1 MKNINKKINKNIKA
15 YSLLEM
21 LITLVVFAI
30 LMTMI
35 VQVLILSIES
45 GRQIAGRSKVRGDLS
60 EIAVM
65 IRRDFRNASRINDA
79 QCGENVTFQN
89 PDGTNVVDGTTACV
103 FNLSGVNYAWVY
115 GYPGKLCPENKICKL
130 KQNAS
135 NTYELYYQSS
145 DILKFDTVGTRFE
158 LTLYQQTDTTTQ
170 GIVLVTL
177 MANVSDNVKIDVATQ
192 YRQVGVFTRN
202 F

>member
-1 MKNINKKINKNIKA
+1 MTNKCKIKNIKA

-21 LITLVVFAI
+21 LITLVVFAV

-65 IRRDFRNASRINDA
+65 IRRDFRNASRINDT
-79 QCGENVTFQN
+79 QCGNSVILDN
-89 PDGTNVVDGTTACV
+89 PDGTNVIDGTTACV
-103 FNLSGVNYAWVY
+103 FNFSGSNYAWVY
-115 GYPGKLCPENKICKL
+115 GHPGKICPENKICKL
-130 KQNAS
+130 KQNSS
-135 NTYELYYQSS
+135 NFYELYYQSS
-145 DILKFDTVGTRFE
+145 DILKFDPLGTRFE
-158 LTLYQQTDTTTQ
+158 LTLYKQTDSITQ
-170 GIVLVTL
+170 GIILVSL
-177 MANVSDNVKIDVATQ
+177 KADVSDDVMIDVATQ
-192 YRQVGVFTRN
+192 YRQVSVFTRN